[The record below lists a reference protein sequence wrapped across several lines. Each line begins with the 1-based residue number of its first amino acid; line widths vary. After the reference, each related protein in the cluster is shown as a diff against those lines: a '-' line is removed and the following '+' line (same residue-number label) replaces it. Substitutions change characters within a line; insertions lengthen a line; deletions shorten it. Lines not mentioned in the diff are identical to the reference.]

1 MLKGKTNKIES
12 RSEVCIFIVYP
23 GKIRG
28 YYFYSPQE
36 EKVFVITNTTFLEKY
51 T

>member
-12 RSEVCIFIVYP
+12 RSEVCIFIGYP
-23 GKIRG
+23 GKIKG

-36 EKVFVITNTTFLEKY
+36 KKVFVITNTTFLEKY